1 MRSNKVAKTENSP
14 DPDMHA
20 VTLTELLS
28 RGNLRG
34 NLFAEACPS
43 REILKHVT
51 SRWGVLLLVALLGG
65 THRFSDLRRKIG
77 GVSEKMLAQTLQW
90 LEADGF
96 VLRVSYPVV
105 PPHVEYSLT
114 PLGNEVAL
122 RVRDLA
128 DWVEVKLPEILQAR
142 TEPKASVR
150 SSEGITT
157 HRLR

>member
-1 MRSNKVAKTENSP
+1 MSSSP
-14 DPDMHA
+14 EATRAALP
-20 VTLTELLS
+20 LS
-28 RGNLRG
+28 AMVGRGE
-34 NLFAEACPS
+34 LFAAECPS
-43 REILKHVT
+43 REVLKHVT
-51 SRWGVLLLVALLGG
+51 SRWGVLLLVALMAG

-96 VLRVSYPVV
+96 VLRVQYPVV

-114 PLGNEVAL
+114 PLGQEVAL

-128 DWVEVKLPEILQAR
+128 DWIEVKLPEILDAR
-142 TEPKASVR
+142 PQTDAASPANGAV
-150 SSEGITT
+150 TT

>member
-1 MRSNKVAKTENSP
+1 MPANLKARTASSP
-14 DPDMHA
+14 
-20 VTLTELLS
+20 VTLTELLA
-28 RGNLRG
+28 RGDVRG

-43 REILKHVT
+43 REVLKHVT
-51 SRWGVLLLVALLGG
+51 SRWCVLLLVALLAG

-114 PLGNEVAL
+114 PLGYEVAL

-128 DWVEVKLPEILQAR
+128 DWIEVKLPEILQAR
-142 TEPKASVR
+142 PGPRESVR
-150 SSEGITT
+150 APDAITM

>member
-1 MRSNKVAKTENSP
+1 MPSNLKARTENAP
-14 DPDMHA
+14 
-20 VTLTELLS
+20 VTLSELVS
-28 RGNLRG
+28 RGDVRG
-34 NLFAEACPS
+34 DLFAEACPS

-51 SRWGVLLLVALLGG
+51 SRWGVLLLVALLAG

-114 PLGNEVAL
+114 PLGKEVAL

-128 DWVEVKLPEILQAR
+128 DWVEVKLPEILRAR
-142 TEPKASVR
+142 PEPKAADRPSKA
-150 SSEGITT
+150 ITT